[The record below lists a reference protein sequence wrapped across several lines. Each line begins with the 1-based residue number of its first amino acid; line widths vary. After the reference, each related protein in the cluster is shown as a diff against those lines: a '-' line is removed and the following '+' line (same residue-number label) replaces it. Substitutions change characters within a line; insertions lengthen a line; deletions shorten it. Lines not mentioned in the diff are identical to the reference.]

1 MPEKYNKPYRADD
14 LPIGGPDSCD
24 EYPFASAEQGAGT
37 AQGRYSLRALNKV
50 HNSTQGSRMRVWQDE
65 YRVGTGNSFWGAHR
79 ALGSDDKKGPGEG
92 PEWANR

>member
-14 LPIGGPDSCD
+14 LPIGGPNSCD
-24 EYPFASAEQGAGT
+24 EYSFASAEQGAGT

-65 YRVGTGNSFWGAHR
+65 YRVGTGNSFWV
-79 ALGSDDKKGPGEG
+79 LIEP
-92 PEWANR
+92 